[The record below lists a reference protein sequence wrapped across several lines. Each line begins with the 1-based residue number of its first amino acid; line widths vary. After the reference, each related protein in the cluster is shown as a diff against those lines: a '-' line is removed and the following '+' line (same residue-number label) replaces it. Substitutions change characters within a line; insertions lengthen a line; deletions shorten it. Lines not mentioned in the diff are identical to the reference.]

1 LRFSC
6 NRINREI
13 VCLVIAIYSCAP
25 NSQTALFILRDLINR
40 IVATI
45 GKINLMDNK
54 AFYNGPA
61 SIDAVDTL
69 YFVRSLYEI
78 ARLYEM
84 HAKFPVKVSA
94 FCI

>member
-1 LRFSC
+1 M
-6 NRINREI
+6 
-13 VCLVIAIYSCAP
+13 
-25 NSQTALFILRDLINR
+25 LRDLINR

-54 AFYNGPA
+54 AFYNGRA

-78 ARLYEM
+78 ARNAREI
-84 HAKFPVKVSA
+84 PCES
-94 FCI
+94 FCILHLILLLITN